1 MTTLGVIGLG
11 RIGAFHTETLS
22 GLDGLDG
29 LVITD
34 ERSDVAEAVAA
45 KHGVKAVATVDELL
59 SSGVDGVVVA
69 AATPAHAEL
78 TLAAVERG
86 IPTFCEKPIASTAA
100 ESARVAEVILKS
112 GVPVQVGY
120 QRRFD
125 AAFAAAKRAVDDGS
139 LGILHTVRST
149 TMDPAPPPMD
159 YIKGS
164 GGIFR
169 DCAVH
174 DFDVLNWIT
183 GQRAVEVYAT
193 GTVQGDP
200 LFTEY
205 DDVDTAAVIVKFDGG
220 ALGVVS
226 AARYNARGY
235 DCRLEIHGFDDSVA
249 AGWDQGVPL
258 RNTDSRNDFPTGPSH
273 HFFMDRFTE
282 AFRTE
287 LAAFVGVTKGEAIPG
302 ATVADAVEVAWL
314 AEAATESLRR
324 ARTGHDRG
332 GAELVSAIKIAG
344 APISWGV
351 CEVPG
356 WGYQL
361 APDRVLTEMRGVGLT
376 ATELGP
382 DGFLPTD
389 TDELK
394 SVLRGHD
401 LACVGGFVPVVLFKD
416 DHDPADDLAGPLE
429 SLVAAG
435 AGVVVLAAATG
446 SDGYD
451 SRPVLDDAQWAT
463 LLANLDRLATIVVR
477 PWLAGRPASA
487 RRHHGGN
494 SRGRGPGAGG
504 VVHPAVPG
512 HRALADRRHRSAGAG
527 QSRTEPHRPYPPQ
540 GRRRR
545 TRRQGA
551 VRRADLHRRR
561 PGRDVHPAGLR

>member
-22 GLDGLDG
+22 GLEGVDG
-29 LVITD
+29 LVVTD
-34 ERSDVAEAVAA
+34 ERPDVVATVAA
-45 KHGVKAVATVDELL
+45 KYGATPVDSVEALL

-100 ESARVAEVILKS
+100 ESTRVAEIITRS

-125 AAFAAAKRAVDDGS
+125 AAFAAAKAAVDSGS
-139 LGILHTVRST
+139 LGALTTVRST

-174 DFDVLNWIT
+174 DFDVINWIT
-183 GQRAVEVYAT
+183 GQRAVQVYAT

-205 DDVDTAAVIVKFDGG
+205 GDVDTAAIVVTFDGG

-235 DCRLEIHGFDDSVA
+235 DCRLEVHGFDDSVA
-249 AGWDQGVPL
+249 AGWDQGVPI
-258 RNTDSRNDFPTGPSH
+258 RNTDPDSSFPTGPSH

-287 LAAFVGVTKGEAIPG
+287 LAAFVEVTGGGPILG

-324 ARTGHDRG
+324 
-332 GAELVSAIKIAG
+332 G
-344 APISWGV
+344 APVRIE
-351 CEVPG
+351 EVKN
-356 WGYQL
+356 
-361 APDRVLTEMRGVGLT
+361 A
-376 ATELGP
+376 
-382 DGFLPTD
+382 
-389 TDELK
+389 
-394 SVLRGHD
+394 
-401 LACVGGFVPVVLFKD
+401 
-416 DHDPADDLAGPLE
+416 
-429 SLVAAG
+429 
-435 AGVVVLAAATG
+435 
-446 SDGYD
+446 
-451 SRPVLDDAQWAT
+451 
-463 LLANLDRLATIVVR
+463 
-477 PWLAGRPASA
+477 
-487 RRHHGGN
+487 
-494 SRGRGPGAGG
+494 
-504 VVHPAVPG
+504 
-512 HRALADRRHRSAGAG
+512 
-527 QSRTEPHRPYPPQ
+527 
-540 GRRRR
+540 
-545 TRRQGA
+545 
-551 VRRADLHRRR
+551 
-561 PGRDVHPAGLR
+561 

>member
-22 GLDGLDG
+22 GLAGLDG

-34 ERSDVAEAVAA
+34 ERGDVAEAVAA
-45 KHGVKAVATVDELL
+45 KHGAKYVATVEDLL
-59 SSGVDGVVVA
+59 SAGVDGVVVA

-125 AAFAAAKRAVDDGS
+125 AAFAAAKRAVDEGS
-139 LGILHTVRST
+139 LGTLHTVRST

-164 GGIFR
+164 GGILR

-200 LFTEY
+200 LFAEY
-205 DDVDTAAVIVKFDGG
+205 GDVDTAAVVVRFDGG
-220 ALGVVS
+220 AVGLVS

-235 DCRLEIHGFDDSVA
+235 DCRLEVHGFDDSVA

-258 RNTDSRNDFPTGPSH
+258 RNTDPANDFPAGPAH

-282 AFRTE
+282 AFRIE
-287 LAAFVGVTKGEAIPG
+287 LAAFVEVAKGGPVLG

-324 ARTGHDRG
+324 G
-332 GAELVSAIKIAG
+332 
-344 APISWGV
+344 
-351 CEVPG
+351 
-356 WGYQL
+356 
-361 APDRVLTEMRGVGLT
+361 
-376 ATELGP
+376 
-382 DGFLPTD
+382 
-389 TDELK
+389 
-394 SVLRGHD
+394 
-401 LACVGGFVPVVLFKD
+401 VPV
-416 DHDPADDLAGPLE
+416 
-429 SLVAAG
+429 
-435 AGVVVLAAATG
+435 
-446 SDGYD
+446 
-451 SRPVLDDAQWAT
+451 
-463 LLANLDRLATIVVR
+463 TIAEVR
-477 PWLAGRPASA
+477 
-487 RRHHGGN
+487 N
-494 SRGRGPGAGG
+494 S
-504 VVHPAVPG
+504 
-512 HRALADRRHRSAGAG
+512 
-527 QSRTEPHRPYPPQ
+527 
-540 GRRRR
+540 
-545 TRRQGA
+545 
-551 VRRADLHRRR
+551 
-561 PGRDVHPAGLR
+561 